1 MADRELAGAV
11 AVVTGSRRGL
21 GRAIALQLG
30 AAGAAVVVNSRTSRE
45 AAQAVADE
53 IGSAGGRAVVHLAD
67 VTVQDQAEG
76 LIAAAL
82 AAFGRIDVLVNNVAQ
97 RVTGPVTGL
106 SLDDWRGVLSS
117 ALDSTFLCIRAAV
130 PFLAAGGRGAVV
142 NIGGGS
148 GHAGVANR
156 AAVAASKAG
165 VAGMSAALAVELAP
179 RGITVNCVAPGYIEA
194 ADRQREMP
202 EQFRIHPIPLARP
215 GAPDDVALMVRHLC
229 GPAGRYV
236 TGQTI
241 HVNGGWHVT
250 MS

>member
-1 MADRELAGAV
+1 MSDRELSGAV
-11 AVVTGSRRGL
+11 AIVTGSRRGL

-30 AAGAAVVVNSRTSRE
+30 AAGAAVVVNARTSPE
-45 AAQAVADE
+45 AARSVADAVE
-53 IGSAGGRAVVHLAD
+53 AAGGRAIVHLAD

-76 LIAAAL
+76 LIATTL
-82 AAFGRIDVLVNNVAQ
+82 AAFGRLDILVNNVA
-97 RVTGPVTGL
+97 RRLTGPITGL
-106 SLDDWRGVLSS
+106 SFDDWHAVLAS
-117 ALDSTFLCIRAAV
+117 ALDSTFLCVRAAV

-142 NIGGGS
+142 NIGGVS

-156 AAVAASKAG
+156 SAVAASKAG
-165 VAGMSAALAVELAP
+165 VAGMTAALAVELAP
-179 RGITVNCVAPGYIEA
+179 QGITVNCVAPGFIESP
-194 ADRQREMP
+194 DRQREVP
-202 EQFRIHPIPLARP
+202 EQFRVRPIPLGRP

-236 TGQTI
+236 SGQTL